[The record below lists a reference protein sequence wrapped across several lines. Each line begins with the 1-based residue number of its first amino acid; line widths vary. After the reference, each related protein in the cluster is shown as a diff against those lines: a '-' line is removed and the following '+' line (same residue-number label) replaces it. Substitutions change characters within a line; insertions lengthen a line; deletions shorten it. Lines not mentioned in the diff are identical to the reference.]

1 MKVLIIGLG
10 SIAQKHI
17 PALRQAG
24 VEEIFALRSS
34 PDSAE
39 FEGVRNIY
47 SIKEIEKYNFDF
59 FIVSNVTSKH
69 FDTLEKLEKF
79 EKPLF
84 IEKPLFAKT
93 GAQEEALV
101 TKIAQRNFPTYVAC
115 NLRFLDSL
123 RKIKEL
129 SKGFRINEINVY
141 CGSYLPEWRPN
152 QDFRTNYSARKELG
166 GGVHVD
172 LIHELDYLFW
182 IFGSPTNTTAMF
194 SSKSSLEISAVDYA
208 NYLWEYPGFN
218 ANVILNYFRRD
229 QKRILEVVT
238 EEGTYWADLLK
249 NKVFKDKSEIF
260 SSDQKIADT
269 FNVQMQYFVKEIL
282 NTNKNG
288 FNSIEEAYK
297 VLKLC
302 LKN

>member
-182 IFGSPTNTTAMF
+182 IFGSPKNTTAIF

>member
-182 IFGSPTNTTAMF
+182 IFGSPKNTTAIF

-249 NKVFKDKSEIF
+249 NKVFKDKIEIF